1 MRTDEIIQASL
12 HASSQIQKRSRL
24 LLIVFFCMILLGA
37 AVFLSTI
44 TGPNAARA
52 WQAYLVNF
60 VFWTGMAFGAVLFVA
75 IMNMTSAQWSRPIKR
90 FAEAPGAFLPA
101 ACVLFTGLYFGRGQI
116 FPWIHKPVAGKQ
128 LWLDADFLFVR
139 DGAGLGLLTML
150 SLVLIYQSVNA
161 DRKAAAQTATGS
173 LLQQVQQKPQAALSI
188 AFGIV
193 YAIVLSLIAI
203 DLIMSLDPH
212 WVSTLFG
219 AYYFMGSFY
228 TALAGLMVLCGISL
242 SAYGLQDFIMPKQF
256 HDLGK
261 LLLGF
266 CVVTGDFFYSQFLV
280 IWYGNLPE
288 EAQYVI
294 LRVRNTPWQFL
305 AWTVLIVCFALPFVI
320 LLNRKIKMKPRAMVI
335 LGIIILIGM
344 WLERLLMVAPSLWRG
359 AQLPLGMIELLIS
372 AGFLGIMALCVL
384 LFLRQFPILPLSDP
398 LFIEMLKSA
407 DEHSRE
413 AAA

>member
-1 MRTDEIIQASL
+1 
-12 HASSQIQKRSRL
+12 
-24 LLIVFFCMILLGA
+24 V
-37 AVFLSTI
+37 
-44 TGPNAARA
+44 
-52 WQAYLVNF
+52 
-60 VFWTGMAFGAVLFVA
+60 
-75 IMNMTSAQWSRPIKR
+75 
-90 FAEAPGAFLPA
+90 
-101 ACVLFTGLYFGRGQI
+101 
-116 FPWIHKPVAGKQ
+116 
-128 LWLDADFLFVR
+128 
-139 DGAGLGLLTML
+139 L

-161 DRKAAAQTATGS
+161 DRKAAAQTAAGS
-173 LLQQVQQKPQAALSI
+173 LPQQVQQKPQAALSI

-344 WLERLLMVAPSLWRG
+344 WLERLLLIAPSLWKE

>member
-1 MRTDEIIQASL
+1 MRPDEIIQASL
-12 HASSQIQKRSRL
+12 QAGSQIEKRSRL
-24 LLIVFFCMILLGA
+24 LLVIFFCMTLLGA

-44 TGPNAARA
+44 AGPQAARA

-60 VFWTGMAFGAVLFVA
+60 VFWTGLSFGAVLFVA
-75 IMNMTSAQWSRPIKR
+75 IMNMTSARWSRPIKR
-90 FAEAPGAFLPA
+90 FAEAPGAFLPI
-101 ACVLFTGLYFGRGQI
+101 ACVLFIVLYFGREHI
-116 FPWIHKPVAGKQ
+116 FPWIHEPVAGKQ
-128 LWLDADFLFVR
+128 LWLNVRFLFIR
-139 DGAGLGLLTML
+139 DGAGLALLTAL
-150 SLVLIYQSVNA
+150 SLVLLYQSASA
-161 DRKAAAQTATGS
+161 DRKAALRSSPGS
-173 LLQQVQQKPQAALSI
+173 LIEGKRPKLQAALSP

-228 TALAGLMVLCGISL
+228 TALAALMVLCGISL
-242 SAYGLQDFIMPKQF
+242 SAYGLQDFIMPRQF

-294 LRVRNTPWQFL
+294 LRVRNTPWQLL

-320 LLNRKIKMKPRAMVI
+320 LLNRKIKMKPRAMVM

-344 WLERLLMVAPSLWRG
+344 WLERLLLIAPSLWKG
-359 AQLPLGMIELLIS
+359 EQLPLGMIELSIS
-372 AGFLGIMALCVL
+372 AGFLGAMALCVL

-398 LFIEMLKSA
+398 LFLEMLQASH
-407 DEHSRE
+407 EQSRE
-413 AAA
+413 TAA

>member
-1 MRTDEIIQASL
+1 MRHDEIIQASL
-12 HASSQIQKRSRL
+12 HASSRIEKSSRL
-24 LLIVFFCMILLGA
+24 LLIIFFCMTLLGA
-37 AVFLSTI
+37 AAFLSTI
-44 TGPNAARA
+44 AGPQAARA

-101 ACVLFTGLYFGRGQI
+101 ACVLFTGLYFGREQI

-139 DGAGLGLLTML
+139 DGAGLGLLTVL

-161 DRKAAAQTATGS
+161 DRKAAAQTAAGS
-173 LLQQVQQKPQAALSI
+173 LPQQVQQKPQAALSI

-242 SAYGLQDFIMPKQF
+242 SAYGLQDFIMPRQF

-288 EAQYVI
+288 EAQYVV
-294 LRVRNTPWQFL
+294 LRIRNTPWQAL
-305 AWTVLIVCFALPFVI
+305 AWIVLIVSFAFPFVI

-335 LGIIILIGM
+335 LGVIILIGM
-344 WLERLLMVAPSLWRG
+344 WLERLLLIAPSLWKG
-359 AQLPLGMIELLIS
+359 EQLPLGMIELSIS
-372 AGFLGIMALCVL
+372 AGFLGAMALCVL

-398 LFIEMLKSA
+398 LFLEMLQASH
-407 DEHSRE
+407 EQSRE
-413 AAA
+413 TAA

>member
-1 MRTDEIIQASL
+1 MRTDEIIQAAL
-12 HASSQIQKRSRL
+12 HAQSRIQKRSRL
-24 LLIVFFCMILLGA
+24 LLSMFFCMTLAGA
-37 AVFLSTI
+37 AAFLLTI
-44 TGPNAARA
+44 SGPHAGRA

-60 VFWTGMAFGAVLFVA
+60 VFWTGLACGAMLFVA
-75 IMNMTSAQWSRPIKR
+75 IMNMTGARWSRPLKR
-90 FAEAPGAFLPA
+90 FAEAPGVFLPA
-101 ACVLFTGLYFGRGQI
+101 ACVLFAGLYFGREQI

-128 LWLDADFLFVR
+128 LWLDADFLFAR
-139 DGAGLGLLTML
+139 DGAGLGLLTVL
-150 SLVLIYQSVNA
+150 SLVLIYQSVIA
-161 DRKAAAQTATGS
+161 DRKAAAQTAAGS

-242 SAYGLQDFIMPKQF
+242 SAYGLQDFIMPRQF

-288 EAQYVI
+288 EAQYVV
-294 LRVRNTPWQFL
+294 LRLRNTPWQFL

-344 WLERLLMVAPSLWRG
+344 WLERLLLIAPSLWKE

-398 LFIEMLKSA
+398 LFFEMLKSA